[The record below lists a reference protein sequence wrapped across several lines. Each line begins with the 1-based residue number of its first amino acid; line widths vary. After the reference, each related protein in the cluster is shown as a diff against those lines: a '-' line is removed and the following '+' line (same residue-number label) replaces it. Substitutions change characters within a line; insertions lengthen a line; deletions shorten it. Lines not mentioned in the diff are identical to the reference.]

1 MKLAENRSGWSH
13 AHGRRHLDRSR
24 DTSVVGPSPMGLCQQ
39 YSSPVAVKCSTL
51 PKGVVRPRNTRAF
64 GRSEVNGTRKTSE
77 AETAGEG
84 WLDPREAATLFEQTR
99 LQARR
104 RVEPA
109 PPWLLVARS
118 EILGTPP
125 SRSPGT
131 CTAPSRT
138 RVRSAVQRL
147 SAAMGW
153 ENVCRGN
160 TFGYTAAKRPPR
172 ILSETASDV
181 MKERG
186 LLPLPAAPPSG
197 MLGSIQMPYERAR
210 RPLNG
215 SVCGETVCGNR
226 SAPTPDGDRP
236 DHRSW

>member
-1 MKLAENRSGWSH
+1 MAHPWHTRPGKALLSGVSQRQRTTNET
-13 AHGRRHLDRSR
+13 AGSPTLRTGLDRSR
-24 DTSVVGPSPMGLCQQ
+24 DTSVVGPSPMRLCQQ

-84 WLDPREAATLFEQTR
+84 WLDPREAATVFEQTR

-131 CTAPSRT
+131 CTAPSPTKARASLSNGSQQQWAGED
-138 RVRSAVQRL
+138 VR
-147 SAAMGW
+147 
-153 ENVCRGN
+153 RGYTN
-160 TFGYTAAKRPPR
+160 GYTAAKRPPR
-172 ILSETASDV
+172 ILSETAS
-181 MKERG
+181 G
-186 LLPLPAAPPSG
+186 LLFPVGMTGFEPAAP
-197 MLGSIQMPYERAR
+197 
-210 RPLNG
+210 
-215 SVCGETVCGNR
+215 
-226 SAPTPDGDRP
+226 
-236 DHRSW
+236 